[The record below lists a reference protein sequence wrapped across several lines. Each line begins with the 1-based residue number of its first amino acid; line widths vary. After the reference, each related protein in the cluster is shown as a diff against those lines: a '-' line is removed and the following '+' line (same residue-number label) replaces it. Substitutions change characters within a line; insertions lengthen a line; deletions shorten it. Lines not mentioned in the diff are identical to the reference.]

1 MMNKI
6 LQDLIN
12 TEKVAKF
19 IDNILIETE
28 KEGQYNEIVEEVVKI
43 LAENDLYIKPKKYK
57 WKISAVTTTNQNI
70 QQLTKQSYIERVLWI
85 SQENSTR
92 SS

>member
-1 MMNKI
+1 MNKI
-6 LQDLIN
+6 LWDLIN
-12 TEKVAKF
+12 TGKVAKF
-19 IDNILIETE
+19 IDDILVKTG
-28 KEGQYNEIVEEVVKI
+28 KKGQYNEIVEEVVKI

-57 WKISAVTTTNQNI
+57 WKISTVTTTNQNI

-92 SS
+92 SF